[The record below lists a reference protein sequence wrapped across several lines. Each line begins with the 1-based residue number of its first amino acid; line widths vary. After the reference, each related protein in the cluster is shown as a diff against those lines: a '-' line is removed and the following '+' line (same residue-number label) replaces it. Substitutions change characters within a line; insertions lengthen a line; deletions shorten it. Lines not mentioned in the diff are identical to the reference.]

1 MVANSSGIFTE
12 AGVDSREFGSQ
23 SIAVVG
29 VSARFPGSRDVRDY
43 WSLIKNGGIAVT
55 RAPQERLLHH
65 PGASK
70 LIANSSYV
78 PVEGVF
84 PGADQFDAAF
94 FGVPP
99 REAEHMDPQM
109 RWSLQIAWHAL
120 ENAGCVPERFA
131 GRIGVYLGSA
141 ASQYA
146 GAAVPDDER
155 HLVPDL
161 AAAIGTDPDFVPTM
175 VSYRLGLTG
184 PSVNVRT
191 ACSSSLVAVHFAIQS
206 LLSGE
211 CDLALTGGV
220 AIRGSLLPG
229 YLHTPDSILSASG
242 RCLPFDDRADGTV
255 PGNGAGMVALKR
267 LDDALADNDRV
278 IAVLSGSAVNND
290 GSQKAGFS
298 APSVASQTV
307 LIRDALSFADADPSS
322 IGFLETHGTA
332 TSVGDPIEFAALREV
347 FADRTGPTCALGGV
361 KANIGHL
368 NTAAGIAGLIKTILA
383 VNQGVIPPM
392 AGFRSANA
400 LLKLDDSPF
409 HVPTASTE
417 WKSDGQ
423 PRRAGVSSF
432 GIGGTNAHVIVEEPP
447 VAAPVRRTRRRNLL
461 VVSGKTPEAA
471 ARAGSRLVE
480 DLRRLPADSVADA
493 AATLAAFRSH
503 FRHRAAVLAGGPEDD
518 AQTDTLPVREEA
530 DTPPRVVFMFPGQGS
545 QYVGMARE
553 LADRFP
559 AFRTEVEQGCALLH
573 EKTGLDI
580 APLLLGASSADAEE
594 RLRRTEVAQPA
605 LFIVMHA
612 TATLLGEFGVAP
624 SALIGHSVGEY
635 VAAAVAGMCSYPA
648 ALELVARRGKLQQEC
663 PAGAML
669 AVWSDVEGLPPLLDG
684 VSVAAVNSNQD
695 VVVAG
700 THEAITAYGEQLSTL
715 DIPHKLLATSHA
727 FHTPLMEGML
737 PALGEAASAVAFA
750 EPTVPIVSTLT
761 GQPAARGT
769 MSSPDYWV
777 RQARQPV
784 LFKDSVTAAAAGA
797 DRCVFV
803 EVGPGHTLSRLTESI
818 LGTPDVALA
827 GIGHREQPAVD
838 AFLGTLGSLWAQGI
852 PVDLARTYDD
862 EPTVRADLSGYP
874 FETTTYWADAP
885 ATAVPDTVGA
895 TPSASGRTHAH
906 AIDWQP
912 TALDPGTRAGTVAL
926 LADASDWRDLLID
939 ELRRRGARPVVVDHP
954 EELRALAA
962 ELRADELGEDGHL
975 IVVHALAPNGPQ
987 DSPGTAVDSATG
999 LLSTVRACAEAALP
1013 VDLVTVTRSAFPVSD
1028 GDEVSVAQS
1037 VKAGIGRV
1045 APQEHERLV
1054 CRVVDLTGT
1063 PDPAEAPALADAVV
1077 AVNSPSLLAHRA
1089 QWLAPSFRQLRD
1101 EPGGRGAGSLRKGG
1115 RYLVVGGAVGAGY
1128 EVAKWLADEYQ
1139 AHLGLLEWKVP
1150 GLITGS
1156 SLSGADRGR
1165 LRRSAASVTEF
1176 SCDPRSAAEL
1186 REFIENFTAA
1196 SEPLDGIFYAARLH
1210 GEHEGVLIQNVRDED
1225 VLAHLLQKPLGLMAV
1240 CDAVA
1245 DRRPELLVVFS
1256 SLSAWL
1262 GGIGGAAYTAA
1273 NCALAAL
1280 GSSATA
1286 ATPARTRVLDWDA
1299 WRLDD
1304 ASGSEALADVALHR
1318 DQALTA
1324 LERALGGD
1332 ERRLV
1337 VAGEH
1342 FFARYRQWV
1351 VEPNR
1356 RQPEAADASA
1366 AHGGRGAGDGSASS
1380 GESAHQLSRLSE
1392 IWFEVLGVPVESP
1405 ESNFFDLGGHS
1416 LSAVKMLSRV
1426 RKTFETEVSLAD
1438 FFRAPTAVGL
1448 LELVAGGE
1456 AAAPTE
1462 TPTLRR
1468 VSRQN
1473 FRETAAPLR
1482 ETTSG
1487 EHSPA
1492 DRAQVVQRP
1501 SAGASTAAERITP
1514 LTRSLYFFPN
1524 ARAESGPG
1532 QYRLLL
1538 DAARFADTAGFEALW
1553 IPERHFHSFG
1563 GSYPN
1568 PGTAASAVAAVTE
1581 QLKIRSGSVVLPL
1594 HSPVD
1599 IAEQWSMVDN
1609 LSNGRVGLSF
1619 ASGWSRRDFVL
1630 APGNF
1635 HDRRTAMYDQ
1645 IDVVRRLWRGESVDL
1660 PGPEGPEQVTLYPRP
1675 VQAELPVWVTAAV
1688 SADTFQRAG
1697 TIGAGLLT
1705 HLVGQ
1710 ELEDLQERIALYRR
1724 AWRAAGHDGDGHVTL
1739 MVHAFLADDLEDARS
1754 AAQDAFCDYL
1764 ENFADVVS
1772 LMDPTAERES
1782 LSSDDLRV
1790 LSIRGFERYFAR
1802 DSLMG
1807 TPETATAFLE
1817 RLAAAGVDEVACL
1830 VDFGI
1835 EPSAVLSSLRLLA
1848 ELPPVERAPDTGHG
1862 KGDANGR

>member
-1 MVANSSGIFTE
+1 
-12 AGVDSREFGSQ
+12 
-23 SIAVVG
+23 
-29 VSARFPGSRDVRDY
+29 
-43 WSLIKNGGIAVT
+43 
-55 RAPQERLLHH
+55 
-65 PGASK
+65 
-70 LIANSSYV
+70 
-78 PVEGVF
+78 
-84 PGADQFDAAF
+84 
-94 FGVPP
+94 
-99 REAEHMDPQM
+99 
-109 RWSLQIAWHAL
+109 
-120 ENAGCVPERFA
+120 
-131 GRIGVYLGSA
+131 
-141 ASQYA
+141 
-146 GAAVPDDER
+146 
-155 HLVPDL
+155 
-161 AAAIGTDPDFVPTM
+161 
-175 VSYRLGLTG
+175 
-184 PSVNVRT
+184 
-191 ACSSSLVAVHFAIQS
+191 
-206 LLSGE
+206 
-211 CDLALTGGV
+211 
-220 AIRGSLLPG
+220 
-229 YLHTPDSILSASG
+229 
-242 RCLPFDDRADGTV
+242 
-255 PGNGAGMVALKR
+255 
-267 LDDALADNDRV
+267 
-278 IAVLSGSAVNND
+278 
-290 GSQKAGFS
+290 
-298 APSVASQTV
+298 
-307 LIRDALSFADADPSS
+307 
-322 IGFLETHGTA
+322 
-332 TSVGDPIEFAALREV
+332 
-347 FADRTGPTCALGGV
+347 
-361 KANIGHL
+361 
-368 NTAAGIAGLIKTILA
+368 
-383 VNQGVIPPM
+383 
-392 AGFRSANA
+392 
-400 LLKLDDSPF
+400 
-409 HVPTASTE
+409 
-417 WKSDGQ
+417 
-423 PRRAGVSSF
+423 
-432 GIGGTNAHVIVEEPP
+432 
-447 VAAPVRRTRRRNLL
+447 
-461 VVSGKTPEAA
+461 
-471 ARAGSRLVE
+471 
-480 DLRRLPADSVADA
+480 
-493 AATLAAFRSH
+493 
-503 FRHRAAVLAGGPEDD
+503 
-518 AQTDTLPVREEA
+518 
-530 DTPPRVVFMFPGQGS
+530 
-545 QYVGMARE
+545 
-553 LADRFP
+553 
-559 AFRTEVEQGCALLH
+559 
-573 EKTGLDI
+573 
-580 APLLLGASSADAEE
+580 
-594 RLRRTEVAQPA
+594 
-605 LFIVMHA
+605 MHA

-635 VAAAVAGMCSYPA
+635 VAAAVAGMVSYVA
-648 ALELVARRGKLQQEC
+648 ALELVAKRGKLQQEC
-663 PAGAML
+663 PAGAMM
-669 AVWSDVEGLPPLLDG
+669 AVWSDVESLPPLPGG
-684 VSVAAVNSNQD
+684 VSVAAVNSDQD

-700 THEAITAYGEQLSTL
+700 THEVITAYGERLSKL

-727 FHTPLMEGML
+727 FHTTLMEGML
-737 PALGEAASAVAFA
+737 PALGEAASAVTFA

-761 GQPAARGT
+761 GQLAAPGT

-784 LFKDSVTAAAAGA
+784 LFKDSVTVAAAG
-797 DRCVFV
+797 DDKCVFV

-827 GIGHREQPAVD
+827 CFGHREQTAVD
-838 AFLGTLGSLWAQGI
+838 AFLGALGSLWAQGI
-852 PVDLARTYDD
+852 QVDLARTYDD
-862 EPTVRADLSGYP
+862 GPTVRADLSGYP
-874 FETTTYWADAP
+874 FETSTYWADAP
-885 ATAVPDTVGA
+885 SAAVPDAAGA
-895 TPSASGRTHAH
+895 GAATSPSGRTHAY
-906 AIDWQP
+906 AIDWHP
-912 TALDPGTRAGTVAL
+912 TALDLSTRARTVAL
-926 LADASDWRDLLID
+926 LADASDWRDLLLG
-939 ELRRRGARPVVVDHP
+939 ELRRRGARPVVLDHP
-954 EELRALAA
+954 EELRTLTT

-975 IVVHALAPNGPQ
+975 IVVHALAPNGP
-987 DSPGTAVDSATG
+987 DASPGTAADSATS
-999 LLSTVRACAEAALP
+999 LLSTVRACAEVTLP
-1013 VDLVTVTRSAFPVSD
+1013 IDLVTVTRGAFLIRD

-1077 AVNSPSLLAHRA
+1077 AVNSPSLLAYRT

-1128 EVAKWLADEYQ
+1128 EVAKWLSDEYQ
-1139 AHLGLLEWKVP
+1139 AHLGLLEWQVP

-1156 SLSGADRGR
+1156 SLSEEDRDR

-1176 SCDPRSAAEL
+1176 SCDPRSAEEL
-1186 REFIENFTAA
+1186 KGFVEAFTPA
-1196 SEPLDGIFYAARLH
+1196 SEPLDGVFYAARLH
-1210 GEHEGVLIQNVRDED
+1210 GEHEGVLIQSVQHED

-1245 DRRPELLVVFS
+1245 DRQPNLLVVFS

-1286 ATPARTRVLDWDA
+1286 ATPAHTLVLDWDA

-1318 DQALTA
+1318 DQALAA
-1324 LERALGGD
+1324 LEWALGGD
-1332 ERRLV
+1332 ERRLA

-1351 VEPNR
+1351 VEPNQR
-1356 RQPEAADASA
+1356 RPEATGASA
-1366 AHGGRGAGDGSASS
+1366 AQSGRGASDGSVRS
-1380 GESAHQLSRLSE
+1380 GESADPLSRLSE

-1405 ESNFFDLGGHS
+1405 EANFFDLGGHS

-1426 RKTFETEVSLAD
+1426 RKAFETEVSLAD
-1438 FFRAPTAVGL
+1438 FFRAPTAAGL
-1448 LELVAGGE
+1448 LGLVAGGE
-1456 AAAPTE
+1456 AAAPSE

-1468 VSRQN
+1468 VSRQS
-1473 FRETAAPLR
+1473 FRETAAPVQ
-1482 ETTSG
+1482 ENPVG
-1487 EHSPA
+1487 EGSPA
-1492 DRAQVVQRP
+1492 SRAHVVERP
-1501 SAGASTAAERITP
+1501 SGWAATASERISP

-1581 QLKIRSGSVVLPL
+1581 HLKIRSGSVVLPL
-1594 HSPVD
+1594 HSPVN

-1660 PGPEGPEQVTLYPRP
+1660 PGPEGSEQVTLYPRP

-1710 ELEDLQERIALYRR
+1710 ELEELQERIALYRR

-1739 MVHAFLADDLEDARS
+1739 MVHAFLADDIADARS

-1782 LSSDDLRV
+1782 LSPDDLRV

-1807 TPETATAFLE
+1807 TPETATAFLK
-1817 RLAAAGVDEVACL
+1817 RLAAVGVDEVACL

-1835 EPSAVLSSLRLLA
+1835 EPSAVLSSLKLLA
-1848 ELPPVERAPDTGHG
+1848 ELPLVERGRDAGHA
-1862 KGDANGR
+1862 KGNVTSR

>member
-1 MVANSSGIFTE
+1 M
-12 AGVDSREFGSQ
+12 
-23 SIAVVG
+23 VG
-29 VSARFPGSRDVRDY
+29 VSARFPGSRDVREY
-43 WSLIKNGGIAVT
+43 WSLIKNGGVAVT
-55 RAPQERLLHH
+55 HASQEQLLRHR
-65 PGASK
+65 GAAE
-70 LIANSSYV
+70 LIANSSYI
-78 PVEGVF
+78 PVEGLF
-84 PGADQFDAAF
+84 PGAELFDAPF

-120 ENAGCVPERFA
+120 ENAGCVPERFP

-146 GAAVPDDER
+146 GASVPDEER

-161 AAAIGTDPDFVPTM
+161 AASVGTDPDFVPTM

-184 PSVNVRT
+184 PSINVRT

-211 CDLALTGGV
+211 CDLALAGGV

-229 YLHTPDSILSASG
+229 YIHTPDSILSMSG

-307 LIRDALSFADADPSS
+307 LIRDALSFADTDPSS
-322 IGFLETHGTA
+322 IGFVETHGTA

-368 NTAAGIAGLIKTILA
+368 NTASGIAGLIKAILA
-383 VNQGVIPPM
+383 VNQGVVPPM
-392 AGFRSANA
+392 AGFRSANTM
-400 LLKLDDSPF
+400 LNLDDSPF
-409 HVPTASTE
+409 HVPTASAE

-432 GIGGTNAHVIVEEPP
+432 GIGGTNAHVIVEE
-447 VAAPVRRTRRRNLL
+447 APVSAPVKRIQRRNLL

-471 ARAGSRLVE
+471 ARAGSQLVD
-480 DLRRLPADSVADA
+480 DLRRLPADSMGDA

-503 FRHRAAVLAGGPEDD
+503 FRYRASVIAGGPEDNVQ
-518 AQTDTLPVREEA
+518 AHTLPVCEA
-530 DTPPRVVFMFPGQGS
+530 AETVPRVVFMFPGQGS

-553 LADRFP
+553 LAERFP
-559 AFRTEVEQGCALLH
+559 VFRTEVEQGCALLC

-580 APLLLGASSADAEE
+580 APLLLGAPSADAEK

-635 VAAAVAGMCSYPA
+635 VAAAVAGMFSYAA
-648 ALELVARRGKLQQEC
+648 ALELVAKRGKLQQEC
-663 PAGAML
+663 PAGGMM
-669 AVWSDVEGLPPLLDG
+669 AVWSDGQGLPPLPDG
-684 VSVAAVNSNQD
+684 VSVAAVNSDQD
-695 VVVAG
+695 IVVAG
-700 THEAITAYGEQLSTL
+700 THEAITAYGDRLSTL
-715 DIPHKLLATSHA
+715 DIPHKLLSTSHA
-727 FHTPLMEGML
+727 FHTPLIEGML
-737 PALGEAASAVAFA
+737 PALGEAASAVTFA

-761 GQPAARGT
+761 GQPAAPGT

-784 LFKDSVTAAAAGA
+784 LFKDSVMAAAAGD
-797 DRCVFV
+797 DRCVFL
-803 EVGPGHTLSRLTESI
+803 EVGPGHTLSRLTESV
-818 LGTPDVALA
+818 LSTPDVALA
-827 GIGHREQPAVD
+827 CFGDREQTAVD
-838 AFLGTLGSLWAQGI
+838 AFLGVLGSLWARGI
-852 PVDLARTYDD
+852 QVDLARTYDD
-862 EPTVRADLSGYP
+862 EPTARADLSGYP
-874 FETTTYWADAP
+874 FETNTYWAETPSA
-885 ATAVPDTVGA
+885 AVPDTVSAGSA
-895 TPSASGRTHAH
+895 TSASGRAHAH

-912 TALDPGTRAGTVAL
+912 AALDQSKRAQTVAL
-926 LADASDWRDLLID
+926 LADASEWRDLLLD
-939 ELRRRGARPVVVDHP
+939 ELRRRGTRPVVLEHP
-954 EELRALAA
+954 EALSTLAT
-962 ELRADELGEDGHL
+962 ELRADELGDGHL
-975 IVVHALAPNGPQ
+975 IVVHALAPSGP
-987 DSPGTAVDSATG
+987 DSSPGTAADSTTS
-999 LLSTVRACAEAALP
+999 LLSTVRACAEAAIP
-1013 VDLVTVTRSAFPVSD
+1013 IDLVTVTRSAFPISD

-1045 APQEHERLV
+1045 APQEYERLV
-1054 CRVVDLTGT
+1054 CRVVDLPGT
-1063 PDPAEAPALADAVV
+1063 PDPAQASALADAVV
-1077 AVNSPSLLAHRA
+1077 AVNSPSLLAYRT

-1101 EPGGRGAGSLRKGG
+1101 EPTERGAGSLRKGG
-1115 RYLVVGGAVGAGY
+1115 RYLVVGGAAGAGY
-1128 EVAKWLADEYQ
+1128 EVAKWLSDEYQ
-1139 AHLGLLEWKVP
+1139 AHLGLLEWQVP

-1156 SLSGADRGR
+1156 SLSEADRGR

-1176 SCDPRSAAEL
+1176 SCDPRSAEEL
-1186 REFIENFTAA
+1186 KGFVQAFTAA
-1196 SEPLDGIFYAARLH
+1196 SEPLDGVFYAARLH
-1210 GEHEGVLIQNVRDED
+1210 GEHEGVMIQDVQHDD
-1225 VLAHLLQKPLGLMAV
+1225 VLAHLLQKPLGLTAV
-1240 CDAVA
+1240 CAAVA
-1245 DRRPELLVVFS
+1245 DRQPDLLVVFS

-1286 ATPARTRVLDWDA
+1286 ATPAHTLVLDWDA

-1304 ASGSEALADVALHR
+1304 ASDSEALADVALHR
-1318 DQALTA
+1318 DQALAA
-1324 LERALGGD
+1324 LERALGSD
-1332 ERRLV
+1332 ERRLAI
-1337 VAGEH
+1337 AGEH
-1342 FFARYRQWV
+1342 FLDRYRQWV
-1351 VEPNR
+1351 VEPNQH
-1356 RQPEAADASA
+1356 RQEATDALA
-1366 AHGGRGAGDGSASS
+1366 AERGRGSSDGPVRS
-1380 GESAHQLSRLSE
+1380 GESADLLSRLSE

-1426 RKTFETEVSLAD
+1426 RKAFEAEVNLAD
-1438 FFRAPTAVGL
+1438 FFRTPTAAGL
-1448 LELVAGGE
+1448 LGLVASGG
-1456 AAAPTE
+1456 AAEPSE

-1468 VSRQN
+1468 VSRQSY
-1473 FRETAAPLR
+1473 RETATPVL
-1482 ETTSG
+1482 ETPAG
-1487 EHSPA
+1487 EGSPA
-1492 DRAQVVQRP
+1492 PRAHAVERP
-1501 SAGASTAAERITP
+1501 SRRTGTGSERISP

-1532 QYRLLL
+1532 QYQLLL

-1581 QLKIRSGSVVLPL
+1581 HLKIRSGSVVLPL
-1594 HSPVD
+1594 HNPVY

-1635 HDRRTAMYDQ
+1635 HDRRTTMYDK
-1645 IDVVRRLWRGESVDL
+1645 IDVVRRLWRGETVDL
-1660 PGPEGPEQVTLYPRP
+1660 PGPEGSEQVTLYPRP
-1675 VQAELPVWVTAAV
+1675 VQAELPVWVTASV
-1688 SADTFQRAG
+1688 SADTFRRAG

-1705 HLVGQ
+1705 HLIGQ
-1710 ELEDLQERIALYRR
+1710 ELEELQERIALYRR
-1724 AWRAAGHDGDGHVTL
+1724 AWREAGHDGAGHVTL
-1739 MVHAFLADDLEDARS
+1739 MVHAFLADDIADARS

-1764 ENFADVVS
+1764 ENFADVVT

-1782 LSSDDLRV
+1782 LSPEDLRI

-1807 TPETATAFLE
+1807 TPETAAAFLE
-1817 RLAAAGVDEVACL
+1817 RVAAVGVDEVAGL

-1835 EPSAVLSSLRLLA
+1835 EPSAVLSSLKLLA
-1848 ELPPVERAPDTGHG
+1848 ELPPVERGRDAGHA
-1862 KGDANGR
+1862 KGDVTGR